1 MKQDEE
7 IFTTMI
13 TIKTKFTVF
22 SDILQQAKK
31 PHPFHLSTKSNTN
44 TKIYMEVLKKLDNIF
59 LPFLYIVRA
68 SNASILYVYH
78 GRPY

>member
-13 TIKTKFTVF
+13 TIITKFTVF

-59 LPFLYIVRA
+59 LPFLYIVRRA
-68 SNASILYVYH
+68 SNASILYVY